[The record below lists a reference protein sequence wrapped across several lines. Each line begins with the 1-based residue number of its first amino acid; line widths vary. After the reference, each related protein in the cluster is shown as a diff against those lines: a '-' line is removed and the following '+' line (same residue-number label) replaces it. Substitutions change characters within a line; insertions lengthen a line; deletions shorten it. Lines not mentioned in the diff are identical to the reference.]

1 MHNIS
6 WGTRE
11 VPKSAADLQ
20 AEEEQK
26 SNNDSKDKGTNHK
39 DKKL

>member
-26 SNNDSKDKGTNHK
+26 RNDSKDKGTNHK
-39 DKKL
+39 DKKLL